1 MLSTL
6 LTMAWAGSGPWV
18 VAEGDGNVYVGA
30 ETQRIEQ
37 LALANGNF
45 VEGGLV
51 DVDEG
56 LTKFGLQAIV
66 SYGLLPN
73 FELEATVPWYYVR
86 ANRDDGPICAA
97 FGVGTCAT
105 TTGVGILSTR
115 ARLQIL
121 NQIYGPPLSLSL
133 GAELR
138 YGDFTAAT
146 RSRLTN
152 LGEGTVDLGPQL
164 SIGRSGGLGK
174 KGYWYSFLDMGWRY
188 RFPTVGGKEEVVADP
203 ALTIPQYKANIPGS
217 EVYGE
222 LDWIAVPDG
231 RFGFGPA
238 FTLFWRP
245 DGVDWEVTEL
255 DDVDRFAML
264 RVVNVQVGGKVSVR
278 SSKNVTFN
286 ASFFRS
292 LYAENNPL
300 LTSINV
306 GVSVSELRRKRGE

>member
-18 VAEGDGNVYVGA
+18 VAEGDANVYVGA

-37 LALANGNF
+37 LVLADGNF
-45 VEGGLV
+45 VEGGMV

-56 LTKFGLQAIV
+56 LTKFGVQAIV

-73 FELEATVPWYYVR
+73 FELEATVPWYFVR
-86 ANRDDGPICAA
+86 ANREDGAVCASL
-97 FGVGTCAT
+97 GPGSCAT

-115 ARLQIL
+115 VRLQLL
-121 NQIYGPPLSLSL
+121 NEIYGPPLSLSL

-146 RSRLTN
+146 RSRVTN
-152 LGEGTVDLGPQL
+152 LGEGTVDLGPQI

-174 KGYWYSFLDMGWRY
+174 KGYWYSFLDAGWRY
-188 RFPTVGGKEEVVADP
+188 RFPTVHGDG
-203 ALTIPQYKANIPGS
+203 THIPGS

-222 LDWIAVPDG
+222 LDWVAVPDG
-231 RFGFGPA
+231 RFGFGPS

-245 DGVDWEVTEL
+245 EGVDFGAGDLT
-255 DDVDRFAML
+255 DVDRFAAL
-264 RVVNVQVGGKVSVR
+264 RVLNVQVGGKISVR

-306 GVSVSELRRKRGE
+306 GVSISELRRKRGE